1 MAQHHRTDAMS
12 SVVALFEASA
22 VVRRSKSL
30 DVLSRRPPPER
41 DYTRS
46 AAAILT
52 PIRTPAGTPPI
63 RHQLSPL
70 RSKSVEGLG
79 DASDE
84 DGHPHPQPITELVRV
99 YDVVGSPMKQT
110 AATETLV

>member
-1 MAQHHRTDAMS
+1 MPQHHRTDAMS

-52 PIRTPAGTPPI
+52 PIRTPAGTPPM

-70 RSKSVEGLG
+70 RSKSVEALG

-84 DGHPHPQPITELVRV
+84 DGHPQPITELVRV

-110 AATETLV
+110 AAVETLV